1 MKNIKPNLPMS
12 IGMILCAAAI
22 VSDRFTSM
30 PETLNLL
37 LLLPGLAL
45 MLWGIVRFA
54 RSPEMKNSR
63 LRKWKLRLIGR
74 EPK

>member
-1 MKNIKPNLPMS
+1 MKNIKTNLPMS
-12 IGMILCAAAI
+12 IGLLLCAAAI
-22 VSDRFTSM
+22 VSDRFTGI

-45 MLWGIVRFA
+45 ELWGIVLFA
-54 RSPEMKNSR
+54 RSPEMKNSK